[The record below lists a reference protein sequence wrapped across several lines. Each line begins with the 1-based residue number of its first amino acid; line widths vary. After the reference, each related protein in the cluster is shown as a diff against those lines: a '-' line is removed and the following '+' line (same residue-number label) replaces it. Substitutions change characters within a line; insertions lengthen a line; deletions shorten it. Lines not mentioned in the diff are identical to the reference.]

1 MSAADQIIE
10 NINKFYEIRGVQTAL
25 QALDADQVLCIY
37 SYILV
42 KSRIKNLHAHLN
54 IIEMFSS
61 EGQLLSET
69 GYYFSV
75 VSTALESL
83 VSVVL

>member
-1 MSAADQIIE
+1 M
-10 NINKFYEIRGVQTAL
+10 QTTL
-25 QALDADQVLCIY
+25 KALDADQVLSIY
-37 SYILV
+37 SYILI
-42 KSRIKNLHAHLN
+42 KSRVKNLNSHLN

-75 VSTALESL
+75 ISTALQSL
-83 VSVVL
+83 TNVTL

>member
-1 MSAADQIIE
+1 M
-10 NINKFYEIRGVQTAL
+10 QTKM

-42 KSRIKNLHAHLN
+42 HSRVKNLNAHLD

-61 EGQLLSET
+61 HSQLLSET

-75 VSTALESL
+75 VSTAL
-83 VSVVL
+83 

>member
-1 MSAADQIIE
+1 M
-10 NINKFYEIRGVQTAL
+10 QTVL

-37 SYILV
+37 SYILI
-42 KSRIKNLHAHLN
+42 KSRVKNLHAHLN
-54 IIEMFSS
+54 IVEMFSS
-61 EGQLLSET
+61 EGQLLSEM

-75 VSTALESL
+75 VSTALQSL